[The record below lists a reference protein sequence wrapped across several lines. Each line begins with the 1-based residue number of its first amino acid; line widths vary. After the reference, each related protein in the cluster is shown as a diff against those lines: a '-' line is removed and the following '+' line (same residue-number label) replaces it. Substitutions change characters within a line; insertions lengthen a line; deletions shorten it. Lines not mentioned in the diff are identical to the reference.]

1 VSAPKALDNTQLAAR
16 EQFGKQSHR
25 YGKGH
30 ILENV
35 EDVTQAVEKMA
46 LPEHA
51 EVLDVACGAGH
62 TGLYLAGLGHSVT
75 LADIAQPM
83 LDRARELATERGLV
97 VKIQHHTA
105 ESLPYSDAT
114 FDLVTCRV
122 AAHHFSS
129 PGAFVHESARVLKP
143 GGYFLVIDGSVEDH
157 QPEAEEWLHWV
168 EKYRDP
174 SHGGFLTPHRWS
186 ELCSAA
192 GLEVLSCALIPFKQP
207 DLKWYFETAATSRRT
222 ARRFSTL
229 CATRPLRHVSCSNW
243 EKRRGRSCGGGS
255 GSHWWR
261 GRGNGLQTTVRI
273 PFQLCFS
280 HV

>member
-1 VSAPKALDNTQLAAR
+1 MPLDDTQLAAR

-35 EDVTQAVEKMA
+35 DDVAQAVEKMG

-62 TGLYLAGLGHSVT
+62 TGLYLASLGHSVT

-83 LDRARELATERGLV
+83 LDRATELATERGLV
-97 VKIQHHTA
+97 VKTQRHTA
-105 ESLPYSDAT
+105 EALPYPDAS

-143 GGYFLVIDGSVEDH
+143 GGYLLVIDGSVEDH

-186 ELCSAA
+186 ELSSAS
-192 GLEVLSCALIPFKQP
+192 GLEVLSCSLIPFKQP
-207 DLKWYFETAATSRRT
+207 DLNWYFETAATSPENREKVLDLVRNAPPQ
-222 ARRFSTL
+222 ARQLFKLGEEEGRIVWWWQRITL
-229 CATRPLRHVSCSNW
+229 VAR
-243 EKRRGRSCGGGS
+243 KG
-255 GSHWWR
+255 
-261 GRGNGLQTTVRI
+261 
-273 PFQLCFS
+273 
-280 HV
+280 

>member
-1 VSAPKALDNTQLAAR
+1 MPLDDTQLAAS

-35 EDVTQAVEKMA
+35 EDVAQAVEMMD

-62 TGLYLAGLGHSVT
+62 TGLYLASLGHSVT

-83 LDRARELATERGLV
+83 LDRASELAAERGLS
-97 VKIQHHTA
+97 VKTQRHTA
-105 ESLPYSDAT
+105 EALPYPDVS

-157 QPEAEEWLHWV
+157 KPEAEEWLHWV

-174 SHGGFLTPHRWS
+174 SHGGFLTPCRWS
-186 ELCSAA
+186 ELCSAS
-192 GLEVLSCALIPFKQP
+192 GLEVLSCALTSLKQP
-207 DLKWYFETAATSRRT
+207 DLNWYFETAATSTENREKVLDLIHNAPPQ
-222 ARRFSTL
+222 ARQLFKL
-229 CATRPLRHVSCSNW
+229 GEEEGKVV
-243 EKRRGRSCGGGS
+243 
-255 GSHWWR
+255 WWWQR
-261 GRGNGLQTTVRI
+261 VTVVARKG
-273 PFQLCFS
+273 
-280 HV
+280 

>member
-1 VSAPKALDNTQLAAR
+1 MPLDDTQLAAS

-35 EDVTQAVEKMA
+35 EDVAQAVEMMD

-62 TGLYLAGLGHSVT
+62 TGLYLASLGHSVT

-83 LDRARELATERGLV
+83 LDRASELAAERGLS
-97 VKIQHHTA
+97 VKTQRHTA
-105 ESLPYSDAT
+105 EALPYPDAS

-174 SHGGFLTPHRWS
+174 SHGGFLTPSRWS
-186 ELCSAA
+186 ELCSAS
-192 GLEVLSCALIPFKQP
+192 GLEVLSCSLIPFKQP
-207 DLKWYFETAATSRRT
+207 DLNWYFETAATTPENREKVLDLVRNAPPQ
-222 ARRFSTL
+222 ARHLFKLGEEKGKIVWWWQRITL
-229 CATRPLRHVSCSNW
+229 VAR
-243 EKRRGRSCGGGS
+243 KG
-255 GSHWWR
+255 
-261 GRGNGLQTTVRI
+261 
-273 PFQLCFS
+273 
-280 HV
+280 

>member
-1 VSAPKALDNTQLAAR
+1 MPLDDTQRAAL

-35 EDVTQAVEKMA
+35 EDVAQAVEKMD

-83 LDRARELATERGLV
+83 LDRASELAVERGLV
-97 VKIQHHTA
+97 VKTHRHTA
-105 ESLPYSDAT
+105 EALPYPDTS

-129 PGAFVHESARVLKP
+129 PQDFVREAARVLKT
-143 GGYFLVIDGSVEDH
+143 GGYFLVIDGSVADD
-157 QPEAEEWLHWV
+157 QLEAEEWLHWV

-174 SHGGFLTPHRWS
+174 SHGGFLTPRRWS

-192 GLEVLSCALIPFKQP
+192 GLEVLSGILIPLKQP
-207 DLKWYFETAATSRRT
+207 DLNWYFETAATSPENRVKVMDLIHNAPT
-222 ARRFSTL
+222 QARQLFKLGEEEGKVVWWWQRITL
-229 CATRPLRHVSCSNW
+229 VAR
-243 EKRRGRSCGGGS
+243 KG
-255 GSHWWR
+255 
-261 GRGNGLQTTVRI
+261 
-273 PFQLCFS
+273 
-280 HV
+280 